1 MNGFRWMGTMDES
14 RKLGQIRPLFGGSQ
28 PCIRSTITHH
38 ETPHR
43 PENRLRIQG
52 ITRLGGKPQ
61 SAGAFPPRY

>member
-43 PENRLRIQG
+43 PEDRLRIQS
-52 ITRLGGKPQ
+52 IRVV
-61 SAGAFPPRY
+61 PRAKFNHFNVF